1 MVKISLRQMLIP
13 VLFILQLAPTLVNAL
28 DFAIMPVRSKAKT
41 EELYKPLMVYLSK
54 KTGQKINLKA
64 YNNFVNY
71 WQDMRTGKFDF
82 ALDAAHFVDYRV
94 KTQDNQVLVKIRDQV
109 SFSLVS
115 TEANSILDTDEL
127 IGKYI
132 ACLPPPSRGN
142 LEIDKFFSHPIRQP
156 RKREVK
162 NYEEGVKLMKSG
174 KVHAAMMPTAML
186 GAFPELLVIETTE
199 LWPHMGVTA
208 SAKIPTKVKSAV
220 AKALLSL
227 GRKEN
232 KEGAKILSKI
242 GFVGFQPTD
251 HSAYDGYGSYLKSYG
266 RF

>member
-1 MVKISLRQMLIP
+1 MVKISLKQLLLP
-13 VLFILQLAPTLVNAL
+13 LLLSLQFVPSIVNAF
-28 DFAIMPVRSKAKT
+28 DFAVMPVRSQAKT
-41 EELYKPLMVYLSK
+41 EELYKPLMAYLSK
-54 KTGQKINLKA
+54 ATGKKIKLKS

-94 KTQDNQVLVKIRDQV
+94 KTQENQVLVKIKDQV

-115 TEANSILDTDEL
+115 TEANSVIDTDEL
-127 IGKYI
+127 IGKSI

-142 LEIDKFFSHPIRQP
+142 LQIDDFFTHPIRQP
-156 RKREVK
+156 RKHEVK
-162 NYEEGVKLMKSG
+162 KYEEGVELMKAG

-186 GAFPELLVIETTE
+186 GGFPDLVVIETTE

-208 SAKIPTKVKSAV
+208 SAKVPTKVKAAL

-227 GRKEN
+227 SRDK
-232 KEGAKILSKI
+232 KGAAILSKI
-242 GFVGFQPTD
+242 GFVGFEPAD
-251 HSAYDGYGSYLKSYG
+251 HSVYDGYGKYLKTYG